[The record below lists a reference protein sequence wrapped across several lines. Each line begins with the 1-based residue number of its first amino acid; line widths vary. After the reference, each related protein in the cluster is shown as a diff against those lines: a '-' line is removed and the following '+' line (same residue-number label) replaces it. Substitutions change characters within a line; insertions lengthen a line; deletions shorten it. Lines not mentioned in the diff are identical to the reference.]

1 MQTIELPPSRIAH
14 PVSCIAQA
22 EEPTGWFALYTVSR
36 HEKRVAQHLSQRE
49 IEHFLPLYRAQRRWR
64 DGSRVMLDLP
74 LFPGYMF
81 VRVRRIDRVRVLEV
95 PGAVAMVTGTGGQ
108 LVALPDATVEALR
121 SGMESYGV
129 EPHALLVAGRRVRI
143 CSGPF
148 VGMEGVV
155 LRNKTRCRVVLT
167 LEHIHR
173 SFSVEL
179 GLEEV
184 EPASAEELAA
194 V

>member
-1 MQTIELPPSRIAH
+1 LQTIELPPSQIAH

-22 EEPTGWFALYTVSR
+22 AEPAGWFALYTVSR

-49 IEHFLPLYRAQRRWR
+49 IEHFLPLYRAQRKWR
-64 DGSRVMLDLP
+64 DGSRVTLDLP

-95 PGAVAMVTGTGGQ
+95 PGAVAMVAGTGGH
-108 LVALPDATVEALR
+108 LVVLPDATIEALR
-121 SGMESYGV
+121 SGVESCGV
-129 EPHALLVAGRRVRI
+129 EPHTLLVAGRRVHIR
-143 CSGPF
+143 SGPF
-148 VGMEGVV
+148 AGMDGVV
-155 LRNKTRCRVVLT
+155 VRNKTRCRVVLT

-184 EPASAEELAA
+184 EPVSAEELAA